1 MLPPKPPNEK
11 ARLAMLRE
19 YEVLDTDPELNFDD
33 LTALAASIC
42 EVPVSAITLI
52 DADRQWFKSRV
63 GVEESE
69 TPLEF
74 SFCAYAILKPEM
86 MVVEDTTRDERLA
99 SNPSVMA
106 DDGIRFYAGVPLRTP
121 EGYALGTICVADRV
135 PRQLRPDQT
144 RALESLSRQVQTQL
158 ELRRKLRDLRRTSA
172 ERDHAQTQSAAKS
185 AEIER
190 DLGFARQFQQ
200 ALLPHNE
207 DYPLIAPASPAS
219 LRLHFHHVYQPTMS
233 LGGDFFDVLKL
244 SEHRAGVFIA
254 DVMGHGARSALVT
267 AIIRTLF
274 QELAPQSSDPGEV
287 LRRLNARFC
296 GIVQE
301 SGQFL
306 FATACYLVFDTQ
318 SAQVSFSCAG
328 HPAPVRA
335 NRDRTEVVPLQDERA
350 NGPVLGLSD
359 DGAYGTCS
367 QPLEAGDVFLLFTDG
382 LVEAPDDDGE
392 EFGEERLYETV
403 RQNPGSDASHLTQV
417 VVEALDKWKG
427 ATPLPD
433 DLCLVAVE
441 VKKDLFESV
450 STGITVKQPRLI

>member
-1 MLPPKPPNEK
+1 MLAPKPPRED

-19 YEVLDTDPELNFDD
+19 YEVLDTDPEIGFDD

-52 DADRQWFKSRV
+52 DAERQWFKSRV
-63 GVEESE
+63 GVEASE

-86 MVVEDTTRDERLA
+86 MVVEDAAVDATFAYHPAVTQD
-99 SNPSVMA
+99 N
-106 DDGIRFYAGVPLRTP
+106 GIRFYAGVPLRTP
-121 EGYALGTICVADRV
+121 EGFALGTICVADRV
-135 PRQLRPDQT
+135 PRKLRPDQL

-172 ERDHAQTQSAAKS
+172 ERDRARAESDAHA

-207 DYPLIAPASPAS
+207 DYPVIAGAPSQS
-219 LRLHFHHVYQPTMS
+219 LRLNFHHVYQPTLS

-274 QELAPQSSDPGEV
+274 QELAPQSDDPGEV
-287 LRRLNARFC
+287 LERLNARFC

-306 FATACYLVFDTQ
+306 FASACYLVFDTQ
-318 SAQVSFSCAG
+318 GGTVSFSNAG
-328 HPAPVRA
+328 HPAPVWA
-335 NRDRTEVVPLQDERA
+335 NRDRTRVVPLQNERA
-350 NGPVLGLSD
+350 NGPVLGLS
-359 DGAYGTCS
+359 GEALYSSCS
-367 QPLEAGDVFLLFTDG
+367 EPLGAGDVFLLFTDG
-382 LVEAPDDDGE
+382 LVEAPDAQGE
-392 EFGEERLYETV
+392 EFEEERLYEV
-403 RQNPGSDASHLTQV
+403 IRHYPGVDASRLTQV
-417 VVEALDKWKG
+417 VVDSLSQWRG

-441 VKKDLFESV
+441 VKSDA
-450 STGITVKQPRLI
+450 TT